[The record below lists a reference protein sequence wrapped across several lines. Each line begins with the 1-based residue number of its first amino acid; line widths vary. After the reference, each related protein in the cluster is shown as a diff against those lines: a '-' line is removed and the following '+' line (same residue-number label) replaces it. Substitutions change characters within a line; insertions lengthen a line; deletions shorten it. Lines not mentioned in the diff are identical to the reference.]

1 MAWLIF
7 LSICVYIINS
17 MEIWKYGNMEIWKY
31 GESAAHPRNA
41 SDGCIILNL
50 SGRKEIN
57 DSSDKILVVED

>member
-1 MAWLIF
+1 
-7 LSICVYIINS
+7 

>member
-1 MAWLIF
+1 MATWQH
-7 LSICVYIINS
+7 
-17 MEIWKYGNMEIWKY
+17 GN
-31 GESAAHPRNA
+31 SAAHPRNA

>member
-17 MEIWKYGNMEIWKY
+17 MEIWKY